1 MLTKVEEAE
10 LCGAVI
16 KFVLKAKSSGDRARE
31 DAIVIEFP
39 ADVELAGVEIGK
51 ALFAI
56 ESERALVARI
66 NAEQQPVIARR
77 RGDGAIHQRR
87 AQPGTVKARQRI
99 DALQLDIALARRGP
113 IGRADQRKAPR
124 RAPGLPFAK
133 PISAAPQVGNKC
145 VRQ

>member
-16 KFVLKAKSSGDRARE
+16 KLVLKAKSSGDRARE

-66 NAEQQPVIARR
+66 NAEQQPVLARR

-87 AQPGTVKARQRI
+87 AQ
-99 DALQLDIALARRGP
+99 
-113 IGRADQRKAPR
+113 IGRASGRER
-124 RAPGLPFAK
+124 VCRY
-133 PISAAPQVGNKC
+133 V
-145 VRQ
+145 